1 MPGKFVW
8 GDIVKNGKFITLYT
22 QKFITDRDQL
32 RDAVREAKDKYG
44 RFSIEY
50 YKARLNRDKWYAD
63 NVNMEVVPEYYIA
76 KNKLDERK

>member
-8 GDIVKNGKFITLYT
+8 NDIVKNGKFITPYT

-50 YKARLNRDKWYAD
+50 YKARLNRDNGMLITLIWRLFQNIILLK
-63 NVNMEVVPEYYIA
+63 
-76 KNKLDERK
+76 

>member
-50 YKARLNRDKWYAD
+50 YKARLNRDNGMLITLMWRLFQNIILLK
-63 NVNMEVVPEYYIA
+63 
-76 KNKLDERK
+76 

>member
-8 GDIVKNGKFITLYT
+8 GDIVKNGKFITSYT

-50 YKARLNRDKWYAD
+50 YKARLNRDNGMLITLIWRLFQNIILLK
-63 NVNMEVVPEYYIA
+63 
-76 KNKLDERK
+76 

>member
-8 GDIVKNGKFITLYT
+8 NDIVKNGKFITPYT

-50 YKARLNRDKWYAD
+50 YKARLNRDNGMLITLIWRLFQNIILLKI
-63 NVNMEVVPEYYIA
+63 N
-76 KNKLDERK
+76 